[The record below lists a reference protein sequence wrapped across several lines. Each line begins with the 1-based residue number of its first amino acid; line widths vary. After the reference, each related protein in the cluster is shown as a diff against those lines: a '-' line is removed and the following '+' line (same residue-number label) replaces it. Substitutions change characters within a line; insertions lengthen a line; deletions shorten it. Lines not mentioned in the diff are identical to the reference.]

1 VTYLGNEG
9 LPRILTGTDGLQL
22 PDVLRGLAK
31 QRPLFHS
38 EADFKHALAWEI
50 QGRFPHA
57 EVRLEVPLSDRRERL
72 DMLVRVDGT
81 TYALELKY
89 KTRGITFELA
99 GEKIQVRDQGAPDTG
114 RYDFLKDLG
123 RLERFVAQ
131 GL

>member
-1 VTYLGNEG
+1 
-9 LPRILTGTDGLQL
+9 
-22 PDVLRGLAK
+22 
-31 QRPLFHS
+31 
-38 EADFKHALAWEI
+38 
-50 QGRFPHA
+50 
-57 EVRLEVPLSDRRERL
+57 
-72 DMLVRVDGT
+72 MLVRVDGT